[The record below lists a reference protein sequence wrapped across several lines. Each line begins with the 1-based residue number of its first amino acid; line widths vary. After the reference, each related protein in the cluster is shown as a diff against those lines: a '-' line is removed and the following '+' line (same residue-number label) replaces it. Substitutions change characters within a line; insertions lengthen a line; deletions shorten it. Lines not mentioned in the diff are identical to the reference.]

1 MPRLPL
7 TPRVSLNQIR
17 DVLGN
22 YQLKNLRDQDLID
35 AFLPKWREYAFGR
48 QTGISADTVR
58 NNIRCFCGGNRKGL
72 ERLGNVDELNA
83 ICDLLL
89 HNSQFVCNALNL
101 SRNWVEAN
109 PPVKQ
114 DNAVFTSFDLCSR
127 GKPTEEEQKQFA
139 QIAATLAALREKN
152 TVESLSYAL
161 FLLVIVGV
169 LQEKIVE
176 VPHLYNPQC
185 ALDNNVFLR
194 EALATGKKSLSP
206 EQVHNEANR
215 NLYKDGY
222 TFLSEILNCYSP
234 KMIHSIDMA
243 FHGGDFWLLDGKR
256 AYLLQKIAES
266 GIHLRILVNASSA
279 VDKIAVHM
287 RQEFKVYIGFT
298 RSIEL
303 WKEKKAQYPNS
314 IEVRVLDVPL
324 LHRTYLVRKDD
335 GTGVANVTFYT
346 YGNYLPGNDISVF
359 WEDTDKEYRKIA
371 NEFDYL
377 WELAGMS
384 ETKSK
389 S

>member
-1 MPRLPL
+1 MPRSPL
-7 TPRVSLNQIR
+7 TPRVSLNRIR
-17 DVLGN
+17 DALGN
-22 YQLKNLRDQDLID
+22 YQLKILRDQELIN
-35 AFLPKWREYAFGR
+35 AFLPQWREDAFGS
-48 QTGISADTVR
+48 QTGMKAATIE
-58 NNIRCFCGGNRKGL
+58 NNIRCFCGGNRKGS
-72 ERLGNVDELNA
+72 ERLGNMDELNA
-83 ICDLLL
+83 ICDQLL
-89 HNSQFVCNALNL
+89 HNRQYICDALTL

-114 DNAVFTSFDLCSR
+114 DNAVFTRFELCSK
-127 GKPTEEEQKQFA
+127 GNPTEEERHQFA
-139 QIAATLAALREKN
+139 QLAATLADLREKN
-152 TVESLSYAL
+152 TVESLSYGL

-169 LQEKIVE
+169 LQEKIVG
-176 VPHLYNPQC
+176 VPHLYNPKC
-185 ALDNNVFLR
+185 ASDKNELLR
-194 EALATGKKSLSP
+194 ETLAVCGRESVQKGINLSP
-206 EQVHNEANR
+206 
-215 NLYKDGY
+215 YKDGY
-222 TFLSEILNCYSP
+222 EFISDMLTRHSP
-234 KMIHSIDMA
+234 ERIQSIDMA
-243 FHGGDFWLLDGKR
+243 FHGGDFWLLEGQR

-279 VDKIAVHM
+279 VEKICAHM
-287 RQEFKVYIGFT
+287 RQEFKVYLGFD
-298 RSIEL
+298 RSIEI
-303 WKEKKAQYPNS
+303 WKEKEAQYPDS
-314 IEVRVLDVPL
+314 IEVRVLDIPL